1 MGRHTMGETPEP
13 DKPTNPDM
21 WGEDPF
27 YDQPKGNRSV
37 AIWAVA
43 LTIFIVIVAGG
54 IGWMFGTGNADTK
67 PDTIYA
73 TITSDATVTE
83 QVTVKSQKTV
93 TKSPKPEIVT
103 RLVPTPLPAKT
114 IYRTAKP
121 KPAPTITKTV
131 TVTPDTIVIC
141 YEDGDEIDCPPDPA
155 HGGEQDETLSV
166 PFSD

>member
-27 YDQPKGNRSV
+27 YDAEPKGNRSV

-43 LTIFIVIVAGG
+43 LTVVITTIAGG
-54 IGWMFGTGNADTK
+54 LGWMFGTGNAETK
-67 PDTIYA
+67 PETVFA
-73 TITSDATVTE
+73 TITSYATVTE

-93 TKSPKPEIVT
+93 VKTPKPEIVT

-114 IYRTAKP
+114 IYRTRTP

-131 TVTPDTIVIC
+131 TATPETIVIC
-141 YEDGDEIDCPPDPA
+141 YDNGDEIDCPLDPA
-155 HGGEQDETLSV
+155 HGGDQDETITGE
-166 PFSD
+166 